1 MFEEINTMVET
12 SKISADI
19 RLEAWAQGCILDRKS
34 LEVVGWL
41 YEWNTG
47 ERVPRWKDGKCTDV
61 IFQQE

>member
-1 MFEEINTMVET
+1 MVEEINILAET
-12 SKISADI
+12 SNIRADL
-19 RLEAWAQGCILDRKS
+19 RLEAWALGCILDRQS

-61 IFQQE
+61 VFPKE